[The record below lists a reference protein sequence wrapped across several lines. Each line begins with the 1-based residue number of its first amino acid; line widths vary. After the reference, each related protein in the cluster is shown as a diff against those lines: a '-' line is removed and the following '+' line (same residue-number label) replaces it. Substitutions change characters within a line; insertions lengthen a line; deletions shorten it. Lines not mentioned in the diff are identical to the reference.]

1 MKYKFDYTTRFKK
14 AYRKLSSRDRRYVD
28 TAIERL
34 LSGEGLPAKYRGRPL
49 SGNLKGYR
57 DCHVHPDLALIYKKE
72 DDILLLTAVEI
83 GSHSRLFN

>member
-34 LSGEGLPAKYRGRPL
+34 LSGEGLPAKYRTARSQEISRAIGTATYILIWPL
-49 SGNLKGYR
+49 STR
-57 DCHVHPDLALIYKKE
+57 RRMTSCC
-72 DDILLLTAVEI
+72 
-83 GSHSRLFN
+83 